1 MTTTPDGRLA
11 LKSAVDS
18 ALEQLRTAYGEDRV
32 LAVGDGQGG
41 AWVELADVELSGT
54 YVQSTTFV
62 VFLLP
67 FNLPGADIYPMFVRD
82 DLTRRDDAPLG
93 DGLQRTTLSWPA
105 NRRSARSSRSRA
117 ARAAGPSPL
126 KQQRR
131 RSRRY
136 WSGYGPGNERRHRT
150 ADRGR

>member
-1 MTTTPDGRLA
+1 VTTTPDGRIA

-41 AWVELADVELSGT
+41 AWVELVDVELSGT

-82 DLTRRDDAPLG
+82 DLTRRDDAPFG
-93 DGLQRTTLSWPA
+93 DGVQRTTLSWP
-105 NRRSARSSRSRA
+105 
-117 ARAAGPSPL
+117 GQPP
-126 KQQRR
+126 QRPVIQI
-131 RSRRY
+131 SRRTRGGAFTAQTAVQKVEKVLE
-136 WSGYGPGNERRHRT
+136 WLRT
-150 ADRGR
+150 R